1 VFSAAL
7 QGGSGGSRRLWRG
20 VVTETTERRGVTEAL
35 RESEARLHALLS
47 SIDDL
52 VFEIDEA
59 GTYLEI
65 WTANDDLLVVPRAEL
80 LGKTHREALGE
91 EIGRSLAKVIS
102 QVLETDRPH
111 FWNYSLAVPAG
122 IRWFQGRVA
131 PIAGSGGS
139 SRKLCLMVRDITE
152 QKVAEQARDQAEE
165 QLRHQALYD
174 GLTGLPNRTLFHDR
188 VKHALVAAR
197 RESEE
202 LAVLMLDLDRFKEI
216 NDTLGHAAGD
226 DVLREVAWRLSKVT
240 REGDSIAR
248 LGGDEFSILLPN
260 ASEADAAMVVSRV
273 SSCLEEPIVVQDLP
287 LRVDAS
293 IGLAA
298 FPRDGGDADLLIQHA
313 DVAMYAAKAANGGFA
328 MYERFADPH
337 TPDRLALIGELRGA
351 LEREELVLYY
361 QPQMTLST
369 GGVMAVEALIR
380 WQHPQRGLIPPD
392 EFIPFVQE
400 TGLIKPLTHYVLDR
414 ALRQCRTWMDQG
426 RPMKVAV
433 NLAMRNLLDADLP
446 VDVADLLKLNGVST
460 NLLVLEI
467 TESAVICDP
476 LRTEAVLARLA
487 RMGVRLSVDDFGTG
501 YSSLTYLTRLPIHEI
516 KIDRSFVT
524 NMNSSADKEVV
535 VRSTIDLARNLGKQV
550 VAEGVETAEVLQR
563 LEELGCHL
571 VQGYYVSRPLPA
583 EELDAWLA
591 ESASLSRT

>member
-1 VFSAAL
+1 
-7 QGGSGGSRRLWRG
+7 
-20 VVTETTERRGVTEAL
+20 VTETTERRGVTEAL
-35 RESEARLHALLS
+35 RESEARLQALLS
-47 SIDDL
+47 SLDDL
-52 VFEIDEA
+52 VFEIDED

-65 WTANDDLLVVPRAEL
+65 WTANDDLLAVPRAEL

-91 EIGRSLAKVIS
+91 EIGLSLAKVIS

>member
-1 VFSAAL
+1 M
-7 QGGSGGSRRLWRG
+7 
-20 VVTETTERRGVTEAL
+20 TETTERRGVTEAL
-35 RESEARLHALLS
+35 RESEARLQALLS
-47 SIDDL
+47 SLDDL
-52 VFEIDEA
+52 VFEIDED

-65 WTANDDLLVVPRAEL
+65 WTANDDLLAVPRAEL

-91 EIGRSLAKVIS
+91 EIGLSLAKVIS

-260 ASEADAAMVVSRV
+260 ASETDAAMVVSRV

>member
-1 VFSAAL
+1 MIEATEH
-7 QGGSGGSRRLWRG
+7 QGA
-20 VVTETTERRGVTEAL
+20 TEAL
-35 RESEARLHALLS
+35 RESEARLQALLS
-47 SIDDL
+47 SLDDL
-52 VFEIDEA
+52 VFEIDED

-65 WTANDDLLVVPRAEL
+65 WTANDDLLAVPRAEL

-91 EIGRSLAKVIS
+91 EIGRSLAKVIR

-111 FWNYSLAVPAG
+111 FWDYSLAVPAG

-131 PIAGSGGS
+131 PIAGSES
-139 SRKLCLMVRDITE
+139 CSRKPCLLVRDITE
-152 QKVAEQARDQAEE
+152 QKAAEHARDQAEE

-174 GLTGLPNRTLFHDR
+174 GLTGLPNRMLFHDR
-188 VKHALVAAR
+188 VKHALVAAQ

-226 DVLREVAWRLSKVT
+226 DVLREVASRLSKVT
-240 REGDSIAR
+240 RKGDSIAR

-260 ASEADAAMVVSRV
+260 ASETDAAMVVSRV

-293 IGLAA
+293 IGFAA

-351 LEREELVLYY
+351 LEREEIVLYY

-369 GGVMAVEALIR
+369 GGIMAVEALIR

-414 ALRQCRTWMDQG
+414 ALRQCRAWMDQG

-460 NLLVLEI
+460 DLLVLEI
-467 TESAVICDP
+467 TESAVISDP

-487 RMGVRLSVDDFGTG
+487 KMGVRLSVDDFGTG
-501 YSSLTYLTRLPIHEI
+501 YSSLTYLTRLPIDEI

-550 VAEGVETAEVLQR
+550 VAEGVETAGVLQR

-591 ESASLSRT
+591 ESASLSTT

>member
-1 VFSAAL
+1 
-7 QGGSGGSRRLWRG
+7 
-20 VVTETTERRGVTEAL
+20 VTETTERRGVTEAL
-35 RESEARLHALLS
+35 RESEARLQALLS
-47 SIDDL
+47 SLDDL
-52 VFEIDEA
+52 VFEIDED

-65 WTANDDLLVVPRAEL
+65 WTANDDLLAVPRAEL

-91 EIGRSLAKVIS
+91 EIGLSLAKVIS

-293 IGLAA
+293 IGFAA

>member
-1 VFSAAL
+1 M
-7 QGGSGGSRRLWRG
+7 
-20 VVTETTERRGVTEAL
+20 TETTERRGVTEAL
-35 RESEARLHALLS
+35 RESEARLQALLS
-47 SIDDL
+47 SLDDL
-52 VFEIDEA
+52 VFEIDED

-65 WTANDDLLVVPRAEL
+65 WTANDDLLAVPRAEL

-91 EIGRSLAKVIS
+91 EIGLSLAKVIS